1 MPKIEPFE
9 LFTDAYEKWFVDNKQ
24 IYELELETVKQLLP
38 PKSRGLEVGVGSGRF
53 AAPLGIKTGIEPS
66 PAMAKIARNCGIE
79 VIDGVAEKLPFK
91 DDEFDF
97 VLLVTTICF
106 VDDIEKTFS
115 EAYRVL
121 KKNGCVIVGFVDKNS
136 SMGKKYL
143 AKKDKSKFYN
153 NAVFFSSEDVLNH
166 LSKAGFNDFEIKQTI
181 LSENEN
187 ILIKDGFGDG
197 SFVVI
202 KGKII
207 R

>member
-1 MPKIEPFE
+1 MPKIAPFE

-24 IYELELETVKQLLP
+24 IYELELETVKQLIP
-38 PKSRGLEVGVGSGRF
+38 PNSYGMEVGVGSGRF
-53 AAPLGIKTGIEPS
+53 AVPLGIKIGVEPS
-66 PAMAKIARNCGIE
+66 PAMAEIARERGIE
-79 VIDGVAEKLPFK
+79 VVDGVAEKLPFK
-91 DDEFDF
+91 DDSFDF

-106 VDDIEKTFS
+106 VDDIGKTFS
-115 EAYRVL
+115 EVFRVL
-121 KKNGCVIVGFVDKNS
+121 RKNGCIIVGFVDKNS

-143 AKKDKSKFYN
+143 AKKNKSKFYN

-181 LSENEN
+181 LSENKNTLIEN
-187 ILIKDGFGDG
+187 GFGNG

>member
-24 IYELELETVKQLLP
+24 IYELELETIKQLIP
-38 PKSRGLEVGVGSGRF
+38 PKSYGMEVGVGSGRF
-53 AAPLGIKTGIEPS
+53 AAPLGIEIGVEPS
-66 PAMAKIARNCGIE
+66 PAMAEIARERGIE
-79 VIDGVAEKLPFK
+79 VEDGVAEKLPFK
-91 DDEFDF
+91 DDSFDF

-106 VDDIEKTFS
+106 VDDIEKTFN
-115 EAYRVL
+115 EARRVL
-121 KKNGCVIVGFVDKNS
+121 RKNGCIIVGFVDKNS

-143 AKKDKSKFYN
+143 AKKNKSKFYN

-181 LSENEN
+181 LSENKNALIEN
-187 ILIKDGFGDG
+187 GFGNG

-202 KGKII
+202 KGKTVH
-207 R
+207 